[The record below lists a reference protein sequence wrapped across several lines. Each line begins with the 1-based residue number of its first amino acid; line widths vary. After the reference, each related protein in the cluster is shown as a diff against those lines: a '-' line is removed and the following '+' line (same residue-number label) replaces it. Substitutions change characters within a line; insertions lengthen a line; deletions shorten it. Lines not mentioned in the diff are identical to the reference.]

1 MTGNLPVADISLRT
15 RCQHWIRC
23 GRITWL
29 IAWIPRSRSIH
40 LVIRFLGSSII
51 DCQFNNQA
59 RYAEQRNDCHDIN
72 QAAKSLSRLP
82 HFLPI
87 TIG

>member
-1 MTGNLPVADISLRT
+1 MTRNLPVADISLRT

-23 GRITWL
+23 RRITWL
-29 IAWIPRSRSIH
+29 IAWIPRLRRVH
-40 LVIRFLGSSII
+40 LVIRFLASAIT
-51 DCQFNNQA
+51 DCQFDNEA
-59 RYAEQRNDCHDIN
+59 RYAEKRNDCHDIN
-72 QAAKSLSRLP
+72 QAAKSLPRLP